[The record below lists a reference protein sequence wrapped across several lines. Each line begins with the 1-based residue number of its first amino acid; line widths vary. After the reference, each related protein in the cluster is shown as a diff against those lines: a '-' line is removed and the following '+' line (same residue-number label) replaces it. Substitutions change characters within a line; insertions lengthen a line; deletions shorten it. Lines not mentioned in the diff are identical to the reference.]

1 MPSLGMRTEKFPLRT
16 AARTFNNSLESM
28 APSLSDAETE
38 DFRGDPF
45 PLAELGGVVSL
56 DIIGV
61 EGA

>member
-1 MPSLGMRTEKFPLRT
+1 
-16 AARTFNNSLESM
+16 M